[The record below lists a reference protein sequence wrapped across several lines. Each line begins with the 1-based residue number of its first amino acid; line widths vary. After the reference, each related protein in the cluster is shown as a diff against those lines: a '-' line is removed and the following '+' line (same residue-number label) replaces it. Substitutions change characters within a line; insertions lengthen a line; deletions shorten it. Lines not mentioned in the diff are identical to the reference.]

1 MQILPKTNP
10 SETKVTNTGVSKP
23 PQIGGCTVSRSSGLE
38 NNFFLLPK
46 PFSENSHTGDSKNVR
61 FLRFQP
67 FLAEKMA
74 LEVKKARFNPFV
86 LPSDFFKSDG
96 DPVYTNPNVVHSQL
110 RSRTSYNNDTCGL
123 DNSQPL

>member
-46 PFSENSHTGDSKNVR
+46 PFSENSHTGDSKSVR

-67 FLAEKMA
+67 FMAEKTA
-74 LEVKKARFNPFV
+74 LKEKKARFDPFV
-86 LPSDFFKSDG
+86 PPTHFQQQVGWGTRLPIIQHHIAIWDDKNYSHCHKKMF
-96 DPVYTNPNVVHSQL
+96 P
-110 RSRTSYNNDTCGL
+110 
-123 DNSQPL
+123 PLV

>member
-1 MQILPKTNP
+1 MQILPKTNQ

-23 PQIGGCTVSRSSGLE
+23 PQIGGSTVSRSRGLE

-86 LPSDFFKSDG
+86 LPSDFFEVRWGPCLGSVEPFIFPLYFSISDHRFG
-96 DPVYTNPNVVHSQL
+96 
-110 RSRTSYNNDTCGL
+110 
-123 DNSQPL
+123 NSEELVAAT

>member
-1 MQILPKTNP
+1 M
-10 SETKVTNTGVSKP
+10 EDEP
-23 PQIGGCTVSRSSGLE
+23 PQIGGRAVSRSRGLE

-46 PFSENSHTGDSKNVR
+46 TFSENSRTADSKNVR

-67 FLAEKMA
+67 FWAEKMA

-96 DPVYTNPNVVHSQL
+96 DPVYPLPTARDGAGNPPT
-110 RSRTSYNNDTCGL
+110 RTSNPPSCLIRDVN
-123 DNSQPL
+123 

>member
-1 MQILPKTNP
+1 M
-10 SETKVTNTGVSKP
+10 EDKP
-23 PQIGGCTVSRSSGLE
+23 PQIGGRAVSRSRGLE

-96 DPVYTNPNVVHSQL
+96 DPVYTPTHSQEMTYEV
-110 RSRTSYNNDTCGL
+110 RSGLLDTW
-123 DNSQPL
+123 P

>member
-10 SETKVTNTGVSKP
+10 SETKVTNTGVSEP

-46 PFSENSHTGDSKNVR
+46 PFFENSHTGDSKNVR
-61 FLRFQP
+61 FLRVQP
-67 FLAEKMA
+67 FLAEKIA

-96 DPVYTNPNVVHSQL
+96 DPV
-110 RSRTSYNNDTCGL
+110 
-123 DNSQPL
+123 

>member
-1 MQILPKTNP
+1 M
-10 SETKVTNTGVSKP
+10 EGEP
-23 PQIGGCTVSRSSGLE
+23 PQIGGSTVSWSRGLE

-74 LEVKKARFNPFV
+74 LKVKKARFNPFV

-96 DPVYTNPNVVHSQL
+96 DPVYCSPIVGGGSTHVQKLCRKLSCVL
-110 RSRTSYNNDTCGL
+110 EVI
-123 DNSQPL
+123 